1 MKFNLRKS
9 LAKDIINFKNL
20 DTELNTI
27 IYLLFK
33 DFLIAFNAGFGPR
46 L

>member
-1 MKFNLRKS
+1 MNFNLRKS
-9 LAKDIINFKNL
+9 LAKNIKNL
-20 DTELNTI
+20 DYDLNTI

-33 DFLIAFNAGFGPR
+33 DFLTAFNAGFGFR

>member
-9 LAKDIINFKNL
+9 SAKDIKNFKNL
-20 DTELNTI
+20 DYRDTI

-33 DFLIAFNAGFGPR
+33 DFLTAFNAGFGSR

>member
-1 MKFNLRKS
+1 MNFNLRKR
-9 LAKDIINFKNL
+9 LAKDIKNL
-20 DTELNTI
+20 DYDLNTI

-33 DFLIAFNAGFGPR
+33 DFLTAFNAGFGSR